1 MKEVLTFI
9 LPTRNRKQYV
19 RRAVDSCLQCE
30 SDTVSPFVIVI
41 DGESDDGTFTDLQ
54 NAYRDDTRVLL
65 LQNSKS
71 AGFMNTCYEGVD
83 LVKSKWVTF
92 MYDDDVLS
100 PYFIKMVSE
109 LIRSDDRFVMG
120 YGAAFPAGEIYPFK
134 PIDTFKRYRPEQLL
148 LAYYGRNSEL
158 DFKGLPHS
166 PICCVTTLD
175 LLHEWVPYVKD
186 FCSRNSIRSY
196 FMLKRNIGPDLMIY
210 LLSLL
215 KHEGNISLC
224 VSVVA
229 QFSAHPTSMSVTY
242 GNSDLAVGYWLAK
255 IWGFEYLCRAGRRHE
270 AAVCASA
277 LVFVGSKTL
286 AARLIR
292 FQTKWAGM
300 ILREIAGI
308 LFTSI
313 RDQIVLR
320 TLRESYVNIFEWI
333 RTRSREV
340 LPKP

>member
-19 RRAVDSCLQCE
+19 RRAVDSCLQCQ
-30 SDTVSPFVIVI
+30 SDNVSPFVIVI

-224 VSVVA
+224 VSVILARENLGVRVPLQGGPQA
-229 QFSAHPTSMSVTY
+229 RGCRLRLGARIRRQQDPGGQTHQVPDEVGRNDTSGNRRNSIHLNPRSDSAAY
-242 GNSDLAVGYWLAK
+242 A
-255 IWGFEYLCRAGRRHE
+255 
-270 AAVCASA
+270 
-277 LVFVGSKTL
+277 
-286 AARLIR
+286 
-292 FQTKWAGM
+292 
-300 ILREIAGI
+300 
-308 LFTSI
+308 
-313 RDQIVLR
+313 
-320 TLRESYVNIFEWI
+320 
-333 RTRSREV
+333 
-340 LPKP
+340 

>member
-30 SDTVSPFVIVI
+30 SDRVSPLVIVI

-54 NAYRDDTRVLL
+54 SAYANDPRVQL
-65 LQNSKS
+65 LQNSKL

-100 PYFIKMVSE
+100 PYFTQMVSE
-109 LIRSDDRFVMG
+109 LVHSDDLFTMG
-120 YGAAFPAGEIYPFK
+120 YGAGFPANEIYSFK
-134 PIDTFKRYRPEQLL
+134 PIETFKQYQPQQLL
-148 LAYYGRNSEL
+148 LAYYGRTSEL
-158 DFKGLPHS
+158 DFKGLPYS
-166 PICCVTTLD
+166 PICCVTTLH
-175 LLHEWVPYVKD
+175 LLHEWVSRVKD
-186 FCSRNSIRSY
+186 FGSRNSIRSH

-215 KHEGNISLC
+215 KHEGAVSLC

-229 QFSAHPTSMSVTY
+229 QFSVHPTSMSVTY

-255 IWGFEYLCRAGRRHE
+255 IWGFEYLCENGRRKE
-270 AAVCASA
+270 AAICGSA
-277 LVFVGSKTL
+277 LVFVGSRIL
-286 AARLIR
+286 LARLFR
-292 FQTKWAGM
+292 LQTKWAAM
-300 ILREIAGI
+300 MLREIAGI
-308 LFTSI
+308 LFASF
-313 RDQIVLR
+313 RNQLVLR
-320 TLRESYVNIFEWI
+320 TLKESYLNIFEWM
-333 RTRSREV
+333 RTQTREAV
-340 LPKP
+340 PKS

>member
-1 MKEVLTFI
+1 MDPTGHAQAALPSDDSLQPPMKEVLTFI

-71 AGFMNTCYEGVD
+71 AGFITTCYEGVD

-100 PYFIKMVSE
+100 PYFVDMVSE

-120 YGAAFPAGEIYPFK
+120 YGAAFRAGEIYPFK
-134 PIDTFKRYRPEQLL
+134 PIGTFKRYRPEQLL
-148 LAYYGRNSEL
+148 LAYYGRNSE
-158 DFKGLPHS
+158 
-166 PICCVTTLD
+166 
-175 LLHEWVPYVKD
+175 
-186 FCSRNSIRSY
+186 
-196 FMLKRNIGPDLMIY
+196 
-210 LLSLL
+210 
-215 KHEGNISLC
+215 
-224 VSVVA
+224 
-229 QFSAHPTSMSVTY
+229 
-242 GNSDLAVGYWLAK
+242 LAVGYWLAK

-292 FQTKWAGM
+292 FRTEWGGM

-308 LFTSI
+308 LYTSI

-320 TLRESYVNIFEWI
+320 TLRESYVNIFEWM